1 MGRPSTPTG
10 RAKRIR
16 VRLLCHMGIEMDKRF
31 WESYASRRRAV
42 RQDHLR
48 RCLLVGFL
56 IGRHVKS
63 ARPTSTGQVLSVQIE
78 ILADDPD
85 YRVFLDEYKSRWTG
99 DDRAGWIRETVL
111 AGHDLISG
119 NAALSQ
125 EPSAERR
132 PESPGEPGSEDP
144 EKLLGGLF
152 SCS

>member
-1 MGRPSTPTG
+1 MGRPATPTG

-31 WESYASRRRAV
+31 WESYSSRRRAV

-48 RCLLVGFL
+48 RCLLVGFMF
-56 IGRHVKS
+56 GRPVKS
-63 ARPTSTGQVLSVQIE
+63 ARPTSPGQVLSVQIE

-111 AGHDLISG
+111 AGHDLVSG
-119 NAALSQ
+119 NVVSDREDGAG
-125 EPSAERR
+125 RR
-132 PESPGEPGSEDP
+132 QESPGESDSEDP
-144 EKLLGGLF
+144 KKLLGGLF
-152 SCS
+152 ND

>member
-1 MGRPSTPTG
+1 MGRPTTPTG

-31 WESYASRRRAV
+31 WESYSSRRRAV

-56 IGRHVKS
+56 VGRHVES
-63 ARPTSTGQVLSVQIE
+63 SRPTSTGQVLSVQIE

-85 YRVFLDEYKSRWTG
+85 YRGFLDEYNSRWTG

-111 AGHDLISG
+111 AGHALISG
-119 NAALSQ
+119 NTVLSR
-125 EPSAERR
+125 EPGTERQ
-132 PESPGEPGSEDP
+132 PESSVASASEDP
-144 EKLLGGLF
+144 EKLFRGLF
-152 SCS
+152 SC